1 MERIGMVKFGKEAEE
16 EVVKRERKKRLI
28 NAFTLLNL
36 TSDRAQKLLQQNR
49 HSFSVEACLR
59 RIDKYTGSTVVDD
72 VECNQITTRAST
84 VFSKKLKEVSSWFVY
99 TLVKLLM
106 GLFLI
111 LSIPMPIPE
120 KLIPNSNVNSKFPS
134 GRLQNSKSVPTRK

>member
-1 MERIGMVKFGKEAEE
+1 MAFISHLQEGFMERIGMVKLGKEAEE

-99 TLVKLLM
+99 TLVIVIDR
-106 GLFLI
+106 FI
-111 LSIPMPIPE
+111 LNFI
-120 KLIPNSNVNSKFPS
+120 NSNANS
-134 GRLQNSKSVPTRK
+134 